1 MKIFFCLEVSKNI
14 TEQTMLK
21 MLEMLP
27 VNRISKI
34 YPVNSFYQTIY
45 AVFEFK
51 DDLKFEFKGKM
62 ILCLRGCVG
71 YGAQM

>member
-1 MKIFFCLEVSKNI
+1 
-14 TEQTMLK
+14 

-27 VNRISKI
+27 VNSISKI
-34 YPVNSFYQTIY
+34 YPVNSFLQTINV
-45 AVFEFK
+45 VFEFK

>member
-1 MKIFFCLEVSKNI
+1 
-14 TEQTMLK
+14 MLK

-27 VNRISKI
+27 VNSISKI
-34 YPVNSFYQTIY
+34 YPVNSFLQTINV
-45 AVFEFK
+45 VFEFK
-51 DDLKFEFKGKM
+51 VDLKFEFKGKM

>member
-1 MKIFFCLEVSKNI
+1 
-14 TEQTMLK
+14 MLK

-27 VNRISKI
+27 VNGISKI
-34 YPVNSFYQTIY
+34 YPVNSFLQTIN